1 MENMNNK
8 SENTENN
15 IRKWDLIKSI
25 IAFELGMFLEVKT
38 NKTDDNSECQKKPEM
53 FKLMRWMSHSVLS
66 VNTLKFY
73 LEDLISAKIAN
84 RNLMTEKYALM
95 DNLIP
100 HTNENPVIDKIAEI
114 EVQWMQELKPKYP
127 NLLQQSSTIFK
138 KYMVSEYETY
148 SDETLNCLMNDINTA
163 VQKNL
168 NLTKL
173 RYNNLFKRLGYAS
186 IEELELKCKK

>member
-15 IRKWDLIKSI
+15 ISKWDLIKSI

-84 RNLMTEKYALM
+84 RNLMTEKYALI

-138 KYMVSEYETY
+138 KYMLSEYETY

-173 RYNNLFKRLGYAS
+173 RYNNLFKRLGYSS

>member
-1 MENMNNK
+1 MSNK
-8 SENTENN
+8 SENKENN
-15 IRKWDLIKSI
+15 ISKWDLIKSI
-25 IAFELGMFLEVKT
+25 IAFELGMFLEVKIK
-38 NKTDDNSECQKKPEM
+38 KTDGNSECQKKPET

-66 VNTLKFY
+66 VNTLKSY

-168 NLTKL
+168 NLTEL
-173 RYNNLFKRLGYAS
+173 RYNNLFKRLGYTS
-186 IEELELKCKK
+186 IEELELGCKK